1 MPLTWHLKK
10 FILLLGVLALGFT
23 SCSKKSENLK
33 VIPKDAIAVV
43 SFDLQSLYKKA
54 DVEELQ
60 KLKSFQKI
68 KEALNNDNN
77 KMGKIFSEILND
89 PKASG
94 IDFKKNAYLFAF
106 NNKKYGGDSRQPHI
120 GITAVL
126 SDDNKFKDLLN
137 RVSET
142 TYMELDIKKDGAL
155 NIVHLN
161 NESYLSWDDNK
172 MLFITGED
180 YRSMEGESVLKKLYN
195 QDKSEQITDIKG
207 FSDFLNG
214 QKDIN
219 LWINL
224 GGFVQDDSMFL
235 NGMAAS
241 LYKSLFNMQ
250 KDSYFYG
257 FVDFG
262 KDDIKLTTYSIYNEE
277 TAKLLKKYDLY
288 DISFDKDILK
298 NTPEKLPL
306 AMGGAINVKNYY
318 EFLKAQFGKD
328 FNEDDLIRV
337 LSTQGLTKDNVLNFF
352 GGSFMLAIEGFE
364 NQKYISYDLDL
375 VEDKQSDDSYEYKEV
390 EKERMFPVFG
400 LSFNIGDK
408 TLLDKGITLAG
419 LALENGY
426 YKLPLQKD
434 LTFYFAYNNKAFYGS
449 NSPKGVEA
457 FLKGGVSNNAVNSD
471 FGKHVSKD
479 LAYFYMS
486 LDPNNYP
493 KEYFDSFKHK
503 KDKFAFDLFTQHSV
517 NLECKRIDNSSAEII
532 YHLKGIEKNSLNTFF
547 KSIDKVIN
555 YEN

>member
-1 MPLTWHLKK
+1 MKK

-68 KEALNNDNN
+68 KEELNNNN
-77 KMGKIFSEILND
+77 KEMGKIFSEILND

-94 IDFKKNAYLFAF
+94 VDFKKNAFLFGL
-106 NNKKYGGDSRQPHI
+106 NNKKYGGDSRNPYI
-120 GITAVL
+120 GVTAVL
-126 SDDNKFKDLLN
+126 SDDAKFKDLLN
-137 RVSET
+137 RVSQAKNLQ
-142 TYMELDIKKDGAL
+142 LDIKKEGTL
-155 NIVHLN
+155 NIVRLDQGT
-161 NESYLSWDDNK
+161 YLSWDSKKILFLKGDNTEA
-172 MLFITGED
+172 TGVD
-180 YRSMEGESVLKKLYN
+180 IVLKKLYE
-195 QDKSEQITDIKG
+195 QSKSEQITDIKG
-207 FSDFLNG
+207 FSDFLDG

-219 LWINL
+219 VWLNF
-224 GGFVQDDSMFL
+224 GGFVQDDSIFL
-235 NGMAAS
+235 NGMVAS
-241 LYKSLFNMQ
+241 LYRGLFNMQ

-257 FVDFG
+257 FIDFG

-288 DISFDKDILK
+288 DITFDKDILK

-328 FNEDDLIRV
+328 FNEDDLIRA

-364 NQKYISYDLDL
+364 NQKYISYDL
-375 VEDKQSDDSYEYKEV
+375 VEDEQSKDGYEYKEV

-408 TLLDKGITLAG
+408 TLLDKVITLAS

-426 YKLPLQKD
+426 YKLPLEKD

-457 FLKGGVSNNAVNSD
+457 FLKGGVSNNAVKSD

-479 LAYFYMS
+479 LTYLYMS
-486 LDPNNYP
+486 LEPKDYP
-493 KEYFDSFKHK
+493 QEYVDIIREKNSREGSL
-503 KDKFAFDLFTQHSV
+503 AFDLFTQYST
-517 NLECKRIDNSSAEII
+517 NIECKRIDNSSAEII

>member
-1 MPLTWHLKK
+1 
-10 FILLLGVLALGFT
+10 
-23 SCSKKSENLK
+23 
-33 VIPKDAIAVV
+33 
-43 SFDLQSLYKKA
+43 
-54 DVEELQ
+54 
-60 KLKSFQKI
+60 
-68 KEALNNDNN
+68 
-77 KMGKIFSEILND
+77 
-89 PKASG
+89 
-94 IDFKKNAYLFAF
+94 
-106 NNKKYGGDSRQPHI
+106 
-120 GITAVL
+120 
-126 SDDNKFKDLLN
+126 
-137 RVSET
+137 
-142 TYMELDIKKDGAL
+142 MELDIKKDGAL

-172 MLFITGED
+172 MLFIAGED
-180 YRSMEGESVLKKLYN
+180 YRSMEGESVIKKLYN

-517 NLECKRIDNSSAEII
+517 NLECKRIDNTSAEAI
-532 YHLKGIEKNSLNTFF
+532 YHLKGVEKNSLNTFF

>member
-1 MPLTWHLKK
+1 MKK

-33 VIPKDAIAVV
+33 VIPKDAMVVV
-43 SFDLQSLYKKA
+43 SFDLQSLYQKA

-60 KLKSFQKI
+60 QLKSFQKL
-68 KEALNNDNN
+68 KEEISNDN
-77 KMGKIFSEILND
+77 KEMGKIFNEILKD
-89 PKASG
+89 PKSSG
-94 IDFKKNAYLFAF
+94 VDFKKNVFF
-106 NNKKYGGDSRQPHI
+106 FVCDSKKYGGDSRNPYI
-120 GITAVL
+120 GVTAVL
-126 SDDNKFKDLLN
+126 SDDAKFKDLLN
-137 RVSET
+137 RVSQAT
-142 TYMELDIKKDGAL
+142 KLQLDIKKEGAL
-155 NIVHLN
+155 NIVYF
-161 NESYLSWDDNK
+161 NEGASLSWDNKK
-172 MLFITGED
+172 MLFLVNDNYSTRVD
-180 YRSMEGESVLKKLYN
+180 VVLKKLYE
-195 QDKSEQITDIKG
+195 QSKSEQITDIKG
-207 FSDFLNG
+207 FSDFLDG

-219 LWINL
+219 VWLNF
-224 GGFVQDDSMFL
+224 GGFMQDDSMFL
-235 NGMAAS
+235 NGIAAS

-257 FVDFG
+257 FIDFG
-262 KDDIKLTTYSIYNEE
+262 KDDIKLTTYSIYNQE

-298 NTPEKLPL
+298 NFPEKLPI
-306 AMGGAINVKNYY
+306 AIGGAVNVKNYY
-318 EFLKAQFGKD
+318 EFLKAQFGKEL
-328 FNEDDLIRV
+328 NEDDLV
-337 LSTQGLTKDNVLNFF
+337 KLLNTQGLTKDNVLNFF
-352 GGSFMLAIEGFE
+352 GGSFVLAIEGFE
-364 NQKYISYDLDL
+364 NQKYISYDL
-375 VEDKQSDDSYEYKEV
+375 VEDEQSEDGYEYKEV

-408 TLLDKGITLAG
+408 TLLDKGVALAH

-434 LTFYFAYNNKAFYGS
+434 LTLYFAYNNKAFYGS

-457 FLKGGVSNNAVNSD
+457 FLKGGVSNNAVKSD

-486 LDPNNYP
+486 LEPKDYP
-493 KEYFDSFKHK
+493 QEYVDIIREKNSREGSL
-503 KDKFAFDLFTQHSV
+503 AFDLFIQHST
-517 NLECKRIDNSSAEII
+517 NIECKRIDNSSAEFI

>member
-1 MPLTWHLKK
+1 MKK
-10 FILLLGVLALGFT
+10 FILLLGILALGFT

-33 VIPKDAIAVV
+33 VIPKDAMAVV

-137 RVSET
+137 RVSEA

-172 MLFITGED
+172 MLFIAGED

-298 NTPEKLPL
+298 NFPEKSPI
-306 AMGGAINVKNYY
+306 AIGGAVNVKNYY
-318 EFLKAQFGKD
+318 EFLKAQFGKEL
-328 FNEDDLIRV
+328 NEDDLV
-337 LSTQGLTKDNVLNFF
+337 KLLNTQGLTKDNVLNFF

-408 TLLDKGITLAG
+408 TLLDKGVTLAG
-419 LALENGY
+419 LSLENGY

-434 LTFYFAYNNKAFYGS
+434 LTLYFAYNNKAFYGS

-517 NLECKRIDNSSAEII
+517 DLECKRIDNTSAEAI
-532 YHLKGIEKNSLNTFF
+532 YHLKGVEKNSLNTFF
-547 KSIDKVIN
+547 KSIDKIVN

>member
-1 MPLTWHLKK
+1 MKK

-33 VIPKDAIAVV
+33 VIPKDAMAVV

-137 RVSET
+137 RVSEA

-172 MLFITGED
+172 MLFIAGED

-288 DISFDKDILK
+288 DITFDKDILK

-517 NLECKRIDNSSAEII
+517 DLECKRIDNTSAEAI
-532 YHLKGIEKNSLNTFF
+532 YHLKGVEKNSLNTFF

>member
-1 MPLTWHLKK
+1 MKK

-68 KEALNNDNN
+68 KEELNNNN
-77 KMGKIFSEILND
+77 KEMGKIFSEILND

-94 IDFKKNAYLFAF
+94 VDFKKNAFLFGL
-106 NNKKYGGDSRQPHI
+106 NNKKYGGDSRNPYI
-120 GITAVL
+120 GVTAVL
-126 SDDNKFKDLLN
+126 SDDAKFKDLLN
-137 RVSET
+137 RVSQATET
-142 TYMELDIKKDGAL
+142 QLDIKKEGAL
-155 NIVHLN
+155 NIVYF
-161 NESYLSWDDNK
+161 NEGASLSWDNKK
-172 MLFITGED
+172 MLFLVNDNYSTRVD
-180 YRSMEGESVLKKLYN
+180 VVLKKLYE
-195 QDKSEQITDIKG
+195 QSKSEQITDIKG
-207 FSDFLNG
+207 FSDFLDG

-219 LWINL
+219 VWLNF
-224 GGFVQDDSMFL
+224 GGFVQDDSIFL
-235 NGMAAS
+235 NGMVAS
-241 LYKSLFNMQ
+241 LYRGLFNMQ

-257 FVDFG
+257 FIDFG

-288 DISFDKDILK
+288 DITFDKDILK

-352 GGSFMLAIEGFE
+352 GGSFVLAIEGFE

>member
-1 MPLTWHLKK
+1 MKK

-288 DISFDKDILK
+288 DILFDKDILK

>member
-1 MPLTWHLKK
+1 MKK

-33 VIPKDAIAVV
+33 VIPKDAMVVV
-43 SFDLQSLYKKA
+43 SFDLQSLYQKA

-60 KLKSFQKI
+60 QLKSFQKL
-68 KEALNNDNN
+68 KEEISNDN
-77 KMGKIFSEILND
+77 KEMGKIFNEILKD
-89 PKASG
+89 PKSSG
-94 IDFKKNAYLFAF
+94 VDFKKNAFF
-106 NNKKYGGDSRQPHI
+106 FVCDSKKYGGDSRNPYI
-120 GITAVL
+120 GVTAVL
-126 SDDNKFKDLLN
+126 SDDAKFKDLLN
-137 RVSET
+137 RVSQAT
-142 TYMELDIKKDGAL
+142 KLQLDIKKEGAL
-155 NIVHLN
+155 NIVYF
-161 NESYLSWDDNK
+161 NEGASLSWDNKK
-172 MLFITGED
+172 MLFLVNDNYSTRVD
-180 YRSMEGESVLKKLYN
+180 VVLKKLYE
-195 QDKSEQITDIKG
+195 QSKSEQITDIKG
-207 FSDFLNG
+207 FSDFLDG

-219 LWINL
+219 VWLNF
-224 GGFVQDDSMFL
+224 GGFMQDDSMFL
-235 NGMAAS
+235 NGIAAS

-257 FVDFG
+257 FIDFG
-262 KDDIKLTTYSIYNEE
+262 KDDIKLTTYSIYNQE

-298 NTPEKLPL
+298 NFPEKLPI
-306 AMGGAINVKNYY
+306 AIGGAVNVKNYY
-318 EFLKAQFGKD
+318 EFLKAQFGKEL
-328 FNEDDLIRV
+328 NEDDLV
-337 LSTQGLTKDNVLNFF
+337 KLLNTQGLTKDNVLNFF
-352 GGSFMLAIEGFE
+352 GGSFVLAIEGFE
-364 NQKYISYDLDL
+364 NQKYISYDW
-375 VEDKQSDDSYEYKEV
+375 VEDEQSEDGYEYKEV

-408 TLLDKGITLAG
+408 TLLDKGVALAH

-434 LTFYFAYNNKAFYGS
+434 LTLYFAYNNKAFYGS

-457 FLKGGVSNNAVNSD
+457 FLKDGVSNNAVKSD

-486 LDPNNYP
+486 LEPKDYP
-493 KEYFDSFKHK
+493 QEYVDIIREKNSREGSL
-503 KDKFAFDLFTQHSV
+503 AFDLFTQHST
-517 NLECKRIDNSSAEII
+517 NIECKRIDNSSAEFI

>member
-1 MPLTWHLKK
+1 MKK

-172 MLFITGED
+172 MLFIAGED
-180 YRSMEGESVLKKLYN
+180 YRSMEGESVIKKLYN

-517 NLECKRIDNSSAEII
+517 NLECKRIDNTSAEAI
-532 YHLKGIEKNSLNTFF
+532 YHLKGVEKNSLNTFF

>member
-1 MPLTWHLKK
+1 MKK

-68 KEALNNDNN
+68 KEELNNNN
-77 KMGKIFSEILND
+77 KEMGKIFSEILND

-94 IDFKKNAYLFAF
+94 VDFKKNAFLFGL
-106 NNKKYGGDSRQPHI
+106 NNKKYGGDSRNPYI
-120 GITAVL
+120 GVTAVL
-126 SDDNKFKDLLN
+126 SDDAKFKDLLN
-137 RVSET
+137 RVSQAKNLQ
-142 TYMELDIKKDGAL
+142 LDIKKEGTL
-155 NIVHLN
+155 NIVRLDQGT
-161 NESYLSWDDNK
+161 YLSWDSKKILFLKGDNTEA
-172 MLFITGED
+172 TGVD
-180 YRSMEGESVLKKLYN
+180 IVLKKLYE
-195 QDKSEQITDIKG
+195 QSKSEQITDIKG
-207 FSDFLNG
+207 FSDFLDG

-219 LWINL
+219 VWLNF
-224 GGFVQDDSMFL
+224 GGFVQDDSIFL
-235 NGMAAS
+235 NGMVAS
-241 LYKSLFNMQ
+241 LYRGLFNMQ

-257 FVDFG
+257 FIDFG

-288 DISFDKDILK
+288 DITFDKDILK

-328 FNEDDLIRV
+328 FNEDDLIRA

-364 NQKYISYDLDL
+364 NQKYISYDL
-375 VEDKQSDDSYEYKEV
+375 VEDEQSKDGYEYKEV

-408 TLLDKGITLAG
+408 TLLDKGVTLAS

-434 LTFYFAYNNKAFYGS
+434 LTLYFAYNNKAFYGS

-517 NLECKRIDNSSAEII
+517 NLECKRIDNSSAEFI

>member
-1 MPLTWHLKK
+1 MKK

-172 MLFITGED
+172 MLFIAGED
-180 YRSMEGESVLKKLYN
+180 YRSMEEESVLKKLYN
-195 QDKSEQITDIKG
+195 QDKSEQITDVKG

-224 GGFVQDDSMFL
+224 GGFVQDDSIFL
-235 NGMAAS
+235 NGMVAS
-241 LYKSLFNMQ
+241 LYRGLFNMQ

-257 FVDFG
+257 FIDFG

-298 NTPEKLPL
+298 NFPEKLPI
-306 AMGGAINVKNYY
+306 AIGGAVNVKNYY
-318 EFLKAQFGKD
+318 EFLKAQFGKEL
-328 FNEDDLIRV
+328 NEDDLV
-337 LSTQGLTKDNVLNFF
+337 KLLNTQGLTKENVLNFF

-375 VEDKQSDDSYEYKEV
+375 VEDKQSEDSYEYKEV

-479 LAYFYMS
+479 LTYFYMS
-486 LDPNNYP
+486 LDPNYYP

-517 NLECKRIDNSSAEII
+517 NLECKRIDNTSAEAI
-532 YHLKGIEKNSLNTFF
+532 YHLKGVEKNSLNTFF

>member
-1 MPLTWHLKK
+1 MKK

-33 VIPKDAIAVV
+33 VIPKDAMVVV
-43 SFDLQSLYKKA
+43 SFDLQSLYQKA

-60 KLKSFQKI
+60 QLKSFQKL
-68 KEALNNDNN
+68 KEEISNDN
-77 KMGKIFSEILND
+77 KEMGKIFNEILKD
-89 PKASG
+89 PKSSG
-94 IDFKKNAYLFAF
+94 VDFKKNAFF
-106 NNKKYGGDSRQPHI
+106 FVCDSKKYGGDSRNPYI
-120 GITAVL
+120 GVTAVL
-126 SDDNKFKDLLN
+126 SDDSKFKDLLN
-137 RVSET
+137 RVSQAT
-142 TYMELDIKKDGAL
+142 KLQLDIKKEGAL
-155 NIVHLN
+155 NIVYF
-161 NESYLSWDDNK
+161 NEGASLSWDNKK
-172 MLFITGED
+172 MLFLVNDNYSTRVD
-180 YRSMEGESVLKKLYN
+180 VVLKKLYE
-195 QDKSEQITDIKG
+195 QSKSEQITDIKG
-207 FSDFLNG
+207 FSDFLDG

-219 LWINL
+219 VWLNF
-224 GGFVQDDSMFL
+224 GGFMQDDSMFL
-235 NGMAAS
+235 NGIAAS

-257 FVDFG
+257 FIDFG
-262 KDDIKLTTYSIYNEE
+262 KDDIKLTTYSIYNQE

-298 NTPEKLPL
+298 NFPEKLPI
-306 AMGGAINVKNYY
+306 AIGGAVNVKNYY
-318 EFLKAQFGKD
+318 EFLKAQFGKEL
-328 FNEDDLIRV
+328 NEDDLV
-337 LSTQGLTKDNVLNFF
+337 KLLNTQGLTKDNVLNFF

-364 NQKYISYDLDL
+364 NQKYISYDL
-375 VEDKQSDDSYEYKEV
+375 VEDEQSEDGYEYKEV

-408 TLLDKGITLAG
+408 TLLDKGVALAH

-434 LTFYFAYNNKAFYGS
+434 LTLYFAYNNKAFYGS
-449 NSPKGVEA
+449 NSPKGVET
-457 FLKGGVSNNAVNSD
+457 FLKGGVSNNAVKSD

-486 LDPNNYP
+486 LEPKDYP
-493 KEYFDSFKHK
+493 QEYVDIIREKNSREGSL
-503 KDKFAFDLFTQHSV
+503 AFDLFTQHST
-517 NLECKRIDNSSAEII
+517 NIECKRIDNSSAEFI

>member
-1 MPLTWHLKK
+1 MKK

-137 RVSET
+137 RVSEA

-172 MLFITGED
+172 MLFIAGED

-517 NLECKRIDNSSAEII
+517 NLECKRIDNSSAEFI

>member
-1 MPLTWHLKK
+1 MKK

-68 KEALNNDNN
+68 KEELNNNN
-77 KMGKIFSEILND
+77 KEMGKIFSEILND

-137 RVSET
+137 RVSQAKNLQ
-142 TYMELDIKKDGAL
+142 LDIKKEGTL
-155 NIVHLN
+155 NIVRLDQGT
-161 NESYLSWDDNK
+161 YLSWDSKKILFLKGDNTEA
-172 MLFITGED
+172 TGVD
-180 YRSMEGESVLKKLYN
+180 IVLKKLYE
-195 QDKSEQITDIKG
+195 QSKSEQITDIKG
-207 FSDFLNG
+207 FSDFLDG

-219 LWINL
+219 VWLNF
-224 GGFVQDDSMFL
+224 GGFVQDDSIFL
-235 NGMAAS
+235 NGMVAS
-241 LYKSLFNMQ
+241 LYRGLFNMQ

-257 FVDFG
+257 FIDFG

-288 DISFDKDILK
+288 DITFDKDILK

-352 GGSFMLAIEGFE
+352 GGSFVLAIEGFE

-517 NLECKRIDNSSAEII
+517 NLECKRIDNSSAEAI
-532 YHLKGIEKNSLNTFF
+532 YHLKGVEKNSLNTFF

>member
-1 MPLTWHLKK
+1 MKK

-33 VIPKDAIAVV
+33 VIPKDAMVVV
-43 SFDLQSLYKKA
+43 SFDLQSLYQKA

-60 KLKSFQKI
+60 QLKSFQKL
-68 KEALNNDNN
+68 KEEISNDN
-77 KMGKIFSEILND
+77 KEMGEIFNEILKD
-89 PKASG
+89 PKSSG
-94 IDFKKNAYLFAF
+94 VDFKKNAFF
-106 NNKKYGGDSRQPHI
+106 FVCDSKKYGGDSRNPYI
-120 GITAVL
+120 GVTAVL
-126 SDDNKFKDLLN
+126 SDDAKFKDLLN
-137 RVSET
+137 RVSQAT
-142 TYMELDIKKDGAL
+142 KLQLDIKKEGAL
-155 NIVHLN
+155 NIVYF
-161 NESYLSWDDNK
+161 NEGASLSWDNKK
-172 MLFITGED
+172 MLFLVNDNYSTRVD
-180 YRSMEGESVLKKLYN
+180 VVLKKLYE
-195 QDKSEQITDIKG
+195 QSKSEQITDIKG
-207 FSDFLNG
+207 FSDFLDG

-219 LWINL
+219 VWLNF
-224 GGFVQDDSMFL
+224 GGFMQDDSMFL
-235 NGMAAS
+235 NGIAAS

-257 FVDFG
+257 FIDFG
-262 KDDIKLTTYSIYNEE
+262 KDDIKLTTYSIYNQE

-298 NTPEKLPL
+298 NFPEKLPI
-306 AMGGAINVKNYY
+306 AIGGAVNVKNYY
-318 EFLKAQFGKD
+318 EFLKAQFGKEL
-328 FNEDDLIRV
+328 NEDDLV
-337 LSTQGLTKDNVLNFF
+337 KLLNTQGLTKDNVLNFF

-364 NQKYISYDLDL
+364 NQKYISYDL
-375 VEDKQSDDSYEYKEV
+375 VEDEQSEDGYEYKEV

-408 TLLDKGITLAG
+408 TLLDKGVALAH

-434 LTFYFAYNNKAFYGS
+434 LTLYFAYNNKAFYGS
-449 NSPKGVEA
+449 NSPKGVET
-457 FLKGGVSNNAVNSD
+457 FLKGGVSNNAVKSD

-486 LDPNNYP
+486 LEPKDYP
-493 KEYFDSFKHK
+493 QEYVDIIREKNSREGSL
-503 KDKFAFDLFTQHSV
+503 AFDLFTQHST
-517 NLECKRIDNSSAEII
+517 NIECKRIDNSSAEFI

>member
-1 MPLTWHLKK
+1 MKK

-33 VIPKDAIAVV
+33 VIPKDAMVVV
-43 SFDLQSLYKKA
+43 SFDLQSLYQKA

-60 KLKSFQKI
+60 QLKSFQKF
-68 KEALNNDNN
+68 KEKISNDN
-77 KMGKIFSEILND
+77 KEMGKIFNEILKD
-89 PKASG
+89 PKSSG
-94 IDFKKNAYLFAF
+94 VDFKKNAFF
-106 NNKKYGGDSRQPHI
+106 FVCDSKKYGGDSRNPYI
-120 GITAVL
+120 GVTAVL
-126 SDDNKFKDLLN
+126 SDDAKFKDLLN
-137 RVSET
+137 RVSQATET
-142 TYMELDIKKDGAL
+142 QLDIKKEGAL
-155 NIVHLN
+155 NIVYF
-161 NESYLSWDDNK
+161 NEGASLSWDNKK
-172 MLFITGED
+172 MLFLVNDNYSTRVD
-180 YRSMEGESVLKKLYN
+180 VVLKKLYE
-195 QDKSEQITDIKG
+195 QSKSEQITDIKG
-207 FSDFLNG
+207 FSDFLDG

-219 LWINL
+219 VWLNF
-224 GGFVQDDSMFL
+224 GGFMQDDSMFL
-235 NGMAAS
+235 NGIAAS

-257 FVDFG
+257 FIDFG
-262 KDDIKLTTYSIYNEE
+262 KDDIKLTTYSIYNKE

-298 NTPEKLPL
+298 NFPEKLPI
-306 AMGGAINVKNYY
+306 AIGGAVNVKNYY
-318 EFLKAQFGKD
+318 EFLKAQFGKEL
-328 FNEDDLIRV
+328 NEDDLV
-337 LSTQGLTKDNVLNFF
+337 KLLNTQGLTKDNVLNFF
-352 GGSFMLAIEGFE
+352 GGSFVLAIEGFE
-364 NQKYISYDLDL
+364 NQKYISYDL
-375 VEDKQSDDSYEYKEV
+375 VEDEQSEDGYEYKEV
-390 EKERMFPVFG
+390 EKERMFPIFG

-408 TLLDKGITLAG
+408 TLLDKVITLAS

-434 LTFYFAYNNKAFYGS
+434 LTLYFAYNNKAFYGS

-517 NLECKRIDNSSAEII
+517 NLECKRIDNTSAEAI
-532 YHLKGIEKNSLNTFF
+532 YHLKGVEKNSLNTFF

>member
-1 MPLTWHLKK
+1 MKK

-33 VIPKDAIAVV
+33 VIPKDAMVVV
-43 SFDLQSLYKKA
+43 SFDLQSLYQKA

-60 KLKSFQKI
+60 QLKSFQKL
-68 KEALNNDNN
+68 KEKISNDN
-77 KMGKIFSEILND
+77 KEMGKIFNEILKD
-89 PKASG
+89 PKSSG
-94 IDFKKNAYLFAF
+94 VDFKKNAFF
-106 NNKKYGGDSRQPHI
+106 FVCDSKKYGGDSRNPYI
-120 GITAVL
+120 GVTAVL
-126 SDDNKFKDLLN
+126 SDDAKFKDLLN
-137 RVSET
+137 RVSQATET
-142 TYMELDIKKDGAL
+142 QLDIKKEGAL
-155 NIVHLN
+155 NIVYF
-161 NESYLSWDDNK
+161 NEGASLSWDNKK
-172 MLFITGED
+172 MLFLVNDNYSTRVD
-180 YRSMEGESVLKKLYN
+180 VVLKKLYE
-195 QDKSEQITDIKG
+195 QSKSEQITDIKG
-207 FSDFLNG
+207 FSDFLDG

-219 LWINL
+219 VWLNF
-224 GGFVQDDSMFL
+224 GGFMQDDSMFL
-235 NGMAAS
+235 NGIAAS

-257 FVDFG
+257 FIDFG
-262 KDDIKLTTYSIYNEE
+262 KDDIKLTTYSIYNKE

-298 NTPEKLPL
+298 NFPEKLPI
-306 AMGGAINVKNYY
+306 AIGGAVNVKNYY
-318 EFLKAQFGKD
+318 EFLKAQFGKEL
-328 FNEDDLIRV
+328 NEDDLV
-337 LSTQGLTKDNVLNFF
+337 KLLNTQGLTKDNVLNFF
-352 GGSFMLAIEGFE
+352 GGSFVLAIEGFE
-364 NQKYISYDLDL
+364 NQKYISYDL
-375 VEDKQSDDSYEYKEV
+375 VEDEQSEDGYEYKEV
-390 EKERMFPVFG
+390 EKERMFPIFG

-408 TLLDKGITLAG
+408 TLLDKVITLAS

-479 LAYFYMS
+479 LTYFYMS

-517 NLECKRIDNSSAEII
+517 NLECKRIDNSSAEFI
-532 YHLKGIEKNSLNTFF
+532 YHLKGVEKNSLNTFF

>member
-1 MPLTWHLKK
+1 MKK

-33 VIPKDAIAVV
+33 IIPKDAMVVV
-43 SFDLQSLYKKA
+43 SFDLQSLYQKA

-60 KLKSFQKI
+60 QLKSFQKL
-68 KEALNNDNN
+68 KEEISNDN
-77 KMGKIFSEILND
+77 KEIGKIFNEILKD
-89 PKASG
+89 PKSSG
-94 IDFKKNAYLFAF
+94 VDFKKNAFF
-106 NNKKYGGDSRQPHI
+106 FVCDSKKYGGDSRNPYI
-120 GITAVL
+120 GVTAVL
-126 SDDNKFKDLLN
+126 SDDAKFKDLLN
-137 RVSET
+137 RVSQAT
-142 TYMELDIKKDGAL
+142 KLQLDIKKEGAL
-155 NIVHLN
+155 NIVYF
-161 NESYLSWDDNK
+161 NEGASLSWDNKK
-172 MLFITGED
+172 MLFLVNDNYSTRVD
-180 YRSMEGESVLKKLYN
+180 VVLKKLYE
-195 QDKSEQITDIKG
+195 QSKSEQITDIKG
-207 FSDFLNG
+207 FSDFLDG

-219 LWINL
+219 VWLNL
-224 GGFVQDDSMFL
+224 GGFMQDDSMFL
-235 NGMAAS
+235 NGIAAS

-257 FVDFG
+257 FIDFG
-262 KDDIKLTTYSIYNEE
+262 KDDIKLTTYSIYNQE

-298 NTPEKLPL
+298 NFPEKLPI
-306 AMGGAINVKNYY
+306 AIGGAVNVKNYY
-318 EFLKAQFGKD
+318 EFLKAQFGKEL
-328 FNEDDLIRV
+328 NEDDLV
-337 LSTQGLTKDNVLNFF
+337 KLLNTQGLTKDNVLNFF

-364 NQKYISYDLDL
+364 NQKYISYDL
-375 VEDKQSDDSYEYKEV
+375 VEDEQSEDGYEYKEV

-408 TLLDKGITLAG
+408 TLLDKGVALAH

-434 LTFYFAYNNKAFYGS
+434 LTLYFAYNNKAFYGS

-457 FLKGGVSNNAVNSD
+457 FLKGGVSNNAVKSD

-486 LDPNNYP
+486 LEPKDYP
-493 KEYFDSFKHK
+493 QEYVDIIREKNSREGSL
-503 KDKFAFDLFTQHSV
+503 AFDLFIQHST
-517 NLECKRIDNSSAEII
+517 NIECKRIDNSSAEFI

>member
-1 MPLTWHLKK
+1 MKK

-33 VIPKDAIAVV
+33 VIPKDAMAVV

-68 KEALNNDNN
+68 KEELNNNN
-77 KMGKIFSEILND
+77 KEMGKIFSEILND

-94 IDFKKNAYLFAF
+94 VDFKKNAFLFGL
-106 NNKKYGGDSRQPHI
+106 NNKKYGGDSRNPYI
-120 GITAVL
+120 GVTAVL
-126 SDDNKFKDLLN
+126 SDDAKFKDLLN
-137 RVSET
+137 RVSQAKNLQ
-142 TYMELDIKKDGAL
+142 LDIKKEGTL
-155 NIVHLN
+155 NIVRLDQGT
-161 NESYLSWDDNK
+161 YLSWDSKKILFLKGDNTEA
-172 MLFITGED
+172 TGVD
-180 YRSMEGESVLKKLYN
+180 IVLKKLYE
-195 QDKSEQITDIKG
+195 QSKSEQITDIKG
-207 FSDFLNG
+207 FSDFLDG

-219 LWINL
+219 VWLNF
-224 GGFVQDDSMFL
+224 GGFVQDDSIFL
-235 NGMAAS
+235 NGMVAS
-241 LYKSLFNMQ
+241 LYRGLFNMQ

-257 FVDFG
+257 FIDFG

-298 NTPEKLPL
+298 NFPEKSPI
-306 AMGGAINVKNYY
+306 AIGGAVNVKNYY
-318 EFLKAQFGKD
+318 EFLKAQFGKEL
-328 FNEDDLIRV
+328 NEDDLV
-337 LSTQGLTKDNVLNFF
+337 KLLNTQGLTKDNVLNFF

-517 NLECKRIDNSSAEII
+517 NLECKRIDNSSAEVI
-532 YHLKGIEKNSLNTFF
+532 YHLKGVEKNSLNTFF
-547 KSIDKVIN
+547 KSIDKIVN

>member
-1 MPLTWHLKK
+1 MKK

-33 VIPKDAIAVV
+33 VIPKDAMAVV

-60 KLKSFQKI
+60 KLKSSQKI

-94 IDFKKNAYLFAF
+94 IDFKKNVYLFAF

-126 SDDNKFKDLLN
+126 SDNNKFKDLLN
-137 RVSET
+137 RVSEA

-172 MLFITGED
+172 MLFIAGED
-180 YRSMEGESVLKKLYN
+180 YRSMEGESVIKKLYN

-288 DISFDKDILK
+288 DITFDKDILK

-328 FNEDDLIRV
+328 FNEDDLV
-337 LSTQGLTKDNVLNFF
+337 KLLNTQGLTKENVLNFF

-375 VEDKQSDDSYEYKEV
+375 VEDKQSEDSYEYKEV

-479 LAYFYMS
+479 LTYFYMS

-517 NLECKRIDNSSAEII
+517 NLECKRIDNSSAEFI
-532 YHLKGIEKNSLNTFF
+532 YHLKGVEKNSLNTFF

>member
-1 MPLTWHLKK
+1 MKK

-68 KEALNNDNN
+68 KEELNNNN
-77 KMGKIFSEILND
+77 KEMGKIFSEILND

-94 IDFKKNAYLFAF
+94 VDFKKNAFLFGL
-106 NNKKYGGDSRQPHI
+106 NNKKYGGDSRNPYI
-120 GITAVL
+120 GVTAVL
-126 SDDNKFKDLLN
+126 SDDAKFKDLLN
-137 RVSET
+137 RVSQAKNLQ
-142 TYMELDIKKDGAL
+142 LDIKKEGTL
-155 NIVHLN
+155 NIVRLDQGT
-161 NESYLSWDDNK
+161 YLSWDSKKILFLKGDNTEA
-172 MLFITGED
+172 TGVD
-180 YRSMEGESVLKKLYN
+180 IVLKKLYE
-195 QDKSEQITDIKG
+195 QSKSEQITDIKG
-207 FSDFLNG
+207 FSDFLDG

-219 LWINL
+219 VWLNF
-224 GGFVQDDSMFL
+224 GGFVQDDSIFL
-235 NGMAAS
+235 NGMVAS
-241 LYKSLFNMQ
+241 LYRGLFNMQ

-257 FVDFG
+257 FIDFG

-288 DISFDKDILK
+288 DITFDKDILK

-328 FNEDDLIRV
+328 FNEDDLIRA

-364 NQKYISYDLDL
+364 NQKYISYDL
-375 VEDKQSDDSYEYKEV
+375 VEDEQSKDGYEYKEV

-408 TLLDKGITLAG
+408 TLLDKGVTLAS

-434 LTFYFAYNNKAFYGS
+434 LTLYFAYNNKAFYGS

-493 KEYFDSFKHK
+493 KEYFDSFKDK

-517 NLECKRIDNSSAEII
+517 NLECKRIDNSSAEFI

>member
-1 MPLTWHLKK
+1 
-10 FILLLGVLALGFT
+10 
-23 SCSKKSENLK
+23 
-33 VIPKDAIAVV
+33 
-43 SFDLQSLYKKA
+43 
-54 DVEELQ
+54 
-60 KLKSFQKI
+60 
-68 KEALNNDNN
+68 
-77 KMGKIFSEILND
+77 
-89 PKASG
+89 
-94 IDFKKNAYLFAF
+94 
-106 NNKKYGGDSRQPHI
+106 
-120 GITAVL
+120 
-126 SDDNKFKDLLN
+126 
-137 RVSET
+137 
-142 TYMELDIKKDGAL
+142 MELDIKKDGAL

-172 MLFITGED
+172 MLFIAGED
-180 YRSMEGESVLKKLYN
+180 YRSMEGESVIKKLYN

-457 FLKGGVSNNAVNSD
+457 FLKGGVSNNAVKSD

-479 LAYFYMS
+479 LTYLYMS
-486 LDPNNYP
+486 LEPKDYP
-493 KEYFDSFKHK
+493 QEYVDIIREKNSREGSL
-503 KDKFAFDLFTQHSV
+503 AFDLFTQHST
-517 NLECKRIDNSSAEII
+517 NIECKRIDNSSAEII

>member
-1 MPLTWHLKK
+1 MKK

-68 KEALNNDNN
+68 KEELNNNN
-77 KMGKIFSEILND
+77 KEMGKIFSEILND

-94 IDFKKNAYLFAF
+94 VDFKKNAFLFGL
-106 NNKKYGGDSRQPHI
+106 NNKKYGGDSRNPYI
-120 GITAVL
+120 GVTAVL
-126 SDDNKFKDLLN
+126 SDDAKFKDLLN
-137 RVSET
+137 RVSQAKNLQ
-142 TYMELDIKKDGAL
+142 LDIKKEGTL
-155 NIVHLN
+155 NIVRLDQGT
-161 NESYLSWDDNK
+161 YLSWDSKKILFLKGDNTEA
-172 MLFITGED
+172 TGVD
-180 YRSMEGESVLKKLYN
+180 IVLKKLYE
-195 QDKSEQITDIKG
+195 QSKSEQITDIKG
-207 FSDFLNG
+207 FSDFLDG

-219 LWINL
+219 VWLNF
-224 GGFVQDDSMFL
+224 GGFVQDDSIFL
-235 NGMAAS
+235 NGMVAS
-241 LYKSLFNMQ
+241 LYRGLFNMQ

-257 FVDFG
+257 FIDFG

-288 DISFDKDILK
+288 DITFDKDILK

-328 FNEDDLIRV
+328 FNEDDLIRA

-364 NQKYISYDLDL
+364 NQKYISYDL
-375 VEDKQSDDSYEYKEV
+375 VEDEQSKDGYEYKEV

-408 TLLDKGITLAG
+408 TLLDKGVTLAS

-434 LTFYFAYNNKAFYGS
+434 LTLYFAYNNKAFYGS

-493 KEYFDSFKHK
+493 KEYFDSFKDK

-517 NLECKRIDNSSAEII
+517 NLECKRIDDSSAEAI
-532 YHLKGIEKNSLNTFF
+532 YHLKGVEKNSLNTFF
-547 KSIDKVIN
+547 KSIDKIVN

>member
-1 MPLTWHLKK
+1 MKK

-68 KEALNNDNN
+68 KEELNNNN
-77 KMGKIFSEILND
+77 KEMGKIFSEILND

-94 IDFKKNAYLFAF
+94 VDFKKNAFLFGL
-106 NNKKYGGDSRQPHI
+106 NNKKYGGDSRNPYI
-120 GITAVL
+120 GVTAVL
-126 SDDNKFKDLLN
+126 SDDAKFKDLLN
-137 RVSET
+137 RVSQAKNLQ
-142 TYMELDIKKDGAL
+142 LDIKKEGTL
-155 NIVHLN
+155 NIVRLDQGT
-161 NESYLSWDDNK
+161 YLSWDSKKILFLKGDNTEA
-172 MLFITGED
+172 TGVD
-180 YRSMEGESVLKKLYN
+180 IVLKKLYE
-195 QDKSEQITDIKG
+195 QSKSEQITDIKG
-207 FSDFLNG
+207 FSDFLDG

-219 LWINL
+219 VWLNF
-224 GGFVQDDSMFL
+224 GGFVQDDSIFL
-235 NGMAAS
+235 NGMVAS
-241 LYKSLFNMQ
+241 LYRGLFNMQ

-257 FVDFG
+257 FIDFG

-288 DISFDKDILK
+288 DITFDKDILK

-328 FNEDDLIRV
+328 FNEDDLIRA

-364 NQKYISYDLDL
+364 NQKYISYDL
-375 VEDKQSDDSYEYKEV
+375 VEDEQSKDGYEYKEV

-408 TLLDKGITLAG
+408 TLLDKVITLAS

-426 YKLPLQKD
+426 YKLPLEKD

-471 FGKHVSKD
+471 FGKHISKD
-479 LAYFYMS
+479 LAYLYMS
-486 LDPNNYP
+486 LEPKDYP
-493 KEYFDSFKHK
+493 QEYVDIIREKNSREGSL
-503 KDKFAFDLFTQHSV
+503 AFDLFTQYST
-517 NLECKRIDNSSAEII
+517 NIECKRIDNSSAEII

>member
-1 MPLTWHLKK
+1 MKK

-517 NLECKRIDNSSAEII
+517 NLECKRIDNTSAEAI
-532 YHLKGIEKNSLNTFF
+532 YHLKGVEKNSLNTFF

>member
-1 MPLTWHLKK
+1 MKK

-33 VIPKDAIAVV
+33 VIPKDAMAVV

-94 IDFKKNAYLFAF
+94 IDFKKNVYLFAF

-126 SDDNKFKDLLN
+126 SDNNKFKDLLN
-137 RVSET
+137 RVSEA

-172 MLFITGED
+172 MLFIAGED
-180 YRSMEGESVLKKLYN
+180 YRSMEGESVIKKLYN

-262 KDDIKLTTYSIYNEE
+262 KDDIKLATYSIYNEE

-288 DISFDKDILK
+288 DITFDKDILK

-517 NLECKRIDNSSAEII
+517 DLECKRIDNTSAEAI
-532 YHLKGIEKNSLNTFF
+532 YHLKGVEKNSLNTFF
-547 KSIDKVIN
+547 KSIDKIVN

>member
-1 MPLTWHLKK
+1 MKK

-33 VIPKDAIAVV
+33 VIPKDAMVVV
-43 SFDLQSLYKKA
+43 SFDLQSLYQKA

-60 KLKSFQKI
+60 QLKSFQKL
-68 KEALNNDNN
+68 KEKISNDN
-77 KMGKIFSEILND
+77 KEMGKIFNEILKD
-89 PKASG
+89 PKSSG
-94 IDFKKNAYLFAF
+94 VDFKKNAFF
-106 NNKKYGGDSRQPHI
+106 FVCDSKKYGGDSRNPYI
-120 GITAVL
+120 GVTAVL
-126 SDDNKFKDLLN
+126 SDDAKFKDLLN
-137 RVSET
+137 RVSQATET
-142 TYMELDIKKDGAL
+142 QLDIKKEGAL
-155 NIVHLN
+155 NIVYF
-161 NESYLSWDDNK
+161 NEGASLSWDNKK
-172 MLFITGED
+172 MLFLVNDNYSTRVD
-180 YRSMEGESVLKKLYN
+180 VVLKKLYE
-195 QDKSEQITDIKG
+195 QSKSEQITDIKG
-207 FSDFLNG
+207 FSDFLDG

-219 LWINL
+219 VWLNL
-224 GGFVQDDSMFL
+224 GGFMQDDSMFL
-235 NGMAAS
+235 NGMVAS

-257 FVDFG
+257 FIDFG

-288 DISFDKDILK
+288 DITFDKDILK

-328 FNEDDLIRV
+328 FNEDDLIRA

-364 NQKYISYDLDL
+364 NQKYISYDL
-375 VEDKQSDDSYEYKEV
+375 VEDEQSKDGYEYKEV

-408 TLLDKGITLAG
+408 TLLDKGVTLAS

-434 LTFYFAYNNKAFYGS
+434 LTLYFAYNNKAFYGS

-493 KEYFDSFKHK
+493 KEYFDSFKDK

-517 NLECKRIDNSSAEII
+517 NLECKRIDNSSAEAI
-532 YHLKGIEKNSLNTFF
+532 YHLKGVEKNSLNTFF
-547 KSIDKVIN
+547 KSIDKIVN

>member
-1 MPLTWHLKK
+1 MKK

-68 KEALNNDNN
+68 KEELNNNN
-77 KMGKIFSEILND
+77 KEMGKIFSEILND

-94 IDFKKNAYLFAF
+94 VDFKKNAFLFGL
-106 NNKKYGGDSRQPHI
+106 NNKKYGGDSRNPYI
-120 GITAVL
+120 GVTAVL
-126 SDDNKFKDLLN
+126 SDDAKFKDLLN
-137 RVSET
+137 RVSQAKNLQ
-142 TYMELDIKKDGAL
+142 LDIKKEGTL
-155 NIVHLN
+155 NIVRLDQGT
-161 NESYLSWDDNK
+161 YLSWDSKKILFLKGDNTEA
-172 MLFITGED
+172 TGVD
-180 YRSMEGESVLKKLYN
+180 IVLKKLYE
-195 QDKSEQITDIKG
+195 QSKSEQITDIKG
-207 FSDFLNG
+207 FSDFLDG

-219 LWINL
+219 VWLNF
-224 GGFVQDDSMFL
+224 GGFVQDDSIFL
-235 NGMAAS
+235 NGMVAS
-241 LYKSLFNMQ
+241 LYRGLFNMQ

-257 FVDFG
+257 FIDFG

-288 DISFDKDILK
+288 DITFDKDILK

-352 GGSFMLAIEGFE
+352 GGSFVLAIEGFE

>member
-1 MPLTWHLKK
+1 MKK

-68 KEALNNDNN
+68 KEELNNNN
-77 KMGKIFSEILND
+77 KEMGKIFSEILND

-94 IDFKKNAYLFAF
+94 VDFKKNAFLFGL
-106 NNKKYGGDSRQPHI
+106 NNKKYGGDSRNPYI
-120 GITAVL
+120 GVTAVL
-126 SDDNKFKDLLN
+126 SDDAKFKDLLN
-137 RVSET
+137 RVSQAKNLQ
-142 TYMELDIKKDGAL
+142 LDIKKEGTL
-155 NIVHLN
+155 NIVRLDQGT
-161 NESYLSWDDNK
+161 YLSWDSKKILFLKGDNTEA
-172 MLFITGED
+172 TGVD
-180 YRSMEGESVLKKLYN
+180 IVLKKLYE
-195 QDKSEQITDIKG
+195 QSKSEQITDIKG
-207 FSDFLNG
+207 FSDFLDG

-219 LWINL
+219 VWLNF
-224 GGFVQDDSMFL
+224 GGFVQDDSIFL
-235 NGMAAS
+235 NGMVAS
-241 LYKSLFNMQ
+241 LYRGLFNMQ

-257 FVDFG
+257 FIDFG

-288 DISFDKDILK
+288 DITFDKDILK

-364 NQKYISYDLDL
+364 NQKYISYDL
-375 VEDKQSDDSYEYKEV
+375 VEDEQSKDGYEYKEV

-408 TLLDKGITLAG
+408 TLLDKGVTLAG
-419 LALENGY
+419 LSLENGY

-434 LTFYFAYNNKAFYGS
+434 LTLYFAYNNKAFYGS

>member
-1 MPLTWHLKK
+1 MKK

-68 KEALNNDNN
+68 KEELNNNN
-77 KMGKIFSEILND
+77 KEMGKIFSEILND

-94 IDFKKNAYLFAF
+94 VDFKKNAFLFGL
-106 NNKKYGGDSRQPHI
+106 NNKKYGGDSRNPYI
-120 GITAVL
+120 GVTAVL
-126 SDDNKFKDLLN
+126 SDDAKFKDLLN
-137 RVSET
+137 RVSQAKNLQ
-142 TYMELDIKKDGAL
+142 LDIKKEGTL
-155 NIVHLN
+155 NIVRLDQGT
-161 NESYLSWDDNK
+161 YLSWDSKKILFLKGDNTEA
-172 MLFITGED
+172 TGVD
-180 YRSMEGESVLKKLYN
+180 IVLKKLYE
-195 QDKSEQITDIKG
+195 QSKSEQITDIKG
-207 FSDFLNG
+207 FSDFLDG

-219 LWINL
+219 VWLNF
-224 GGFVQDDSMFL
+224 GGFMQDDSMFL
-235 NGMAAS
+235 NGIAAS

-257 FVDFG
+257 FIDFG

-288 DISFDKDILK
+288 DITFDKDILK

-328 FNEDDLIRV
+328 FNEDDLIRA

-364 NQKYISYDLDL
+364 NQKYISYDL
-375 VEDKQSDDSYEYKEV
+375 VEDEQSKDGYEYKEV

-408 TLLDKGITLAG
+408 TLLDKGVTLAS

-434 LTFYFAYNNKAFYGS
+434 LTLYFAYNNKAFYGS

-493 KEYFDSFKHK
+493 KEYFDSFKDK

-517 NLECKRIDNSSAEII
+517 NLECKRIDNSSAEAI
-532 YHLKGIEKNSLNTFF
+532 YHLKGVEKNSLNTFF
-547 KSIDKVIN
+547 KSIDKIVN

>member
-1 MPLTWHLKK
+1 MKK

-68 KEALNNDNN
+68 KEELNNNN
-77 KMGKIFSEILND
+77 KEMGKIFSEILND

-94 IDFKKNAYLFAF
+94 VDFKKNAFLFGL
-106 NNKKYGGDSRQPHI
+106 NNKKYGGDSRNPYI
-120 GITAVL
+120 GVTAVL
-126 SDDNKFKDLLN
+126 SDDAKFKDLLN
-137 RVSET
+137 RVSQAKNLQ
-142 TYMELDIKKDGAL
+142 LDIKKEGTL
-155 NIVHLN
+155 NIVRLDQGT
-161 NESYLSWDDNK
+161 YLSWDSKKILFLKGDNTEA
-172 MLFITGED
+172 TGVD
-180 YRSMEGESVLKKLYN
+180 IVLKKLYE
-195 QDKSEQITDIKG
+195 QSKSEQITDIKG
-207 FSDFLNG
+207 FSDFLDG

-219 LWINL
+219 VWLNF
-224 GGFVQDDSMFL
+224 GGFVQDDSIFL
-235 NGMAAS
+235 NGMVAS
-241 LYKSLFNMQ
+241 LYRGLFNMQ

-257 FVDFG
+257 FIDFD

-288 DISFDKDILK
+288 DITFDKDILK

-364 NQKYISYDLDL
+364 NQKYISYDL
-375 VEDKQSDDSYEYKEV
+375 VEDEQSKDGYEYKEV

-408 TLLDKGITLAG
+408 TLLDKGVTLAS

-434 LTFYFAYNNKAFYGS
+434 LTLYFAYNNKAFYGS

-493 KEYFDSFKHK
+493 KEYFDSFKDK

-517 NLECKRIDNSSAEII
+517 NLECKRIDNSSAEAI
-532 YHLKGIEKNSLNTFF
+532 YHLKGVEKNSLNTFF
-547 KSIDKVIN
+547 KSIDKIVN

>member
-1 MPLTWHLKK
+1 MKK

-68 KEALNNDNN
+68 KEELNNNN
-77 KMGKIFSEILND
+77 KEMGKIFSEILND

-94 IDFKKNAYLFAF
+94 VDFKKNAFLFGL
-106 NNKKYGGDSRQPHI
+106 NNKKYGGDSRNPYI
-120 GITAVL
+120 GVTAVL
-126 SDDNKFKDLLN
+126 SDDAKFKDLLN
-137 RVSET
+137 RVSQAKNLQ
-142 TYMELDIKKDGAL
+142 LDIKKEGTL
-155 NIVHLN
+155 NIVRLDQGT
-161 NESYLSWDDNK
+161 YLSWDSKKILFLKGDNTEA
-172 MLFITGED
+172 TGVD
-180 YRSMEGESVLKKLYN
+180 IVLKKLYE
-195 QDKSEQITDIKG
+195 QSKSEQITDIKG
-207 FSDFLNG
+207 FSDFLDG

-219 LWINL
+219 VWLNF
-224 GGFVQDDSMFL
+224 GGFVQDDSIFL
-235 NGMAAS
+235 NGMVAS
-241 LYKSLFNMQ
+241 LYRGLFNMQ

-257 FVDFG
+257 FIDFD

-288 DISFDKDILK
+288 DITFDKDILK

-364 NQKYISYDLDL
+364 NQKYISYDL
-375 VEDKQSDDSYEYKEV
+375 VEDEQSKDGYEYKEV

-408 TLLDKGITLAG
+408 TLLDKGVTLAS

-426 YKLPLQKD
+426 YKLPLHKD
-434 LTFYFAYNNKAFYGS
+434 LTLYFAYNNKAFYGS

-493 KEYFDSFKHK
+493 KEYFDSFKDK

-517 NLECKRIDNSSAEII
+517 NLECKRIDNSSAEAI
-532 YHLKGIEKNSLNTFF
+532 YHLKGVEKNSLNTFF
-547 KSIDKVIN
+547 KSIDKIVN